1 MDKLAD
7 RLRKDADNIEVAVS
21 DELDHRIAASL
32 RSVTPLQES
41 ESIVTSRRSAS
52 FWWASSL
59 TGIVTAVAVII
70 FINSGT
76 SQVPA
81 TATPATTTTPASIA
95 AAVPAIDWKA
105 ETAML
110 TGPLQQE
117 LDALQSDIKKAERKV
132 KDDIGL

>member
-32 RSVTPLQES
+32 RSVTPYRES
-41 ESIVTSRRSAS
+41 DSIVTSRRPAS
-52 FWWASSL
+52 FWWASSV
-59 TGIVTAVAVII
+59 TGIATAVAVII
-70 FINSGT
+70 FVNSGT

-81 TATPATTTTPASIA
+81 TATPTTTPPGIV

-117 LDALQSDIKKAERKV
+117 LDALQSDFKKAERKV

>member
-117 LDALQSDIKKAERKV
+117 LYALQSDIKKAERKV

>member
-59 TGIVTAVAVII
+59 TGIATAVAVII
-70 FINSGT
+70 FVNSGT

-117 LDALQSDIKKAERKV
+117 LYALQSDIKKAERKV

>member
-32 RSVTPLQES
+32 RSVTPYRES
-41 ESIVTSRRSAS
+41 DSIVTPRRPAS
-52 FWWASSL
+52 FWWASSV
-59 TGIVTAVAVII
+59 TGIATAVAVII
-70 FINSGT
+70 FVNSGT

-81 TATPATTTTPASIA
+81 TATPTTTPAGIV

-117 LDALQSDIKKAERKV
+117 LDALQSDFKKAERKV